1 MAKRFSDF
9 LELSD
14 NLSTVDPWVNGKPDA
29 NTQTGGDWYSIA
41 LSASLGGKTIHG
53 VNTAPTMEL
62 LGKTPTGS
70 AEHFETGHLQWDPS
84 VTMESRLGPRVSDQF
99 YLHHQYRGGETSTG
113 AILAFS
119 TGSWEPSLRARA
131 RSTSMLAAGIAAHGC
146 SKQDALTTASIIAGD
161 DVDAEAVDA
170 TILPA
175 SHLKREMTIVA
186 KPNHRLFSQG
196 TIQKGISWDDHTL
209 SVKRDMPHI
218 AYDWGRI
225 TAIAR
230 YIAEANIQ
238 VCTKFRE
245 EAQGRGIPFHLVRN
259 AWAAVAAEDY
269 NLPPDLF
276 ASVRKIKI
284 DKYGI
289 PTLRGAYID
298 HESEIMA
305 SLTKFMNSE
314 IIEPAGDAYKGLA
327 KIYERSKR
335 HLAKR
340 QKIRPANTGDINE
353 KDLAAVGMANE
364 DVKEFLKF
372 SQSAWTL
379 LVSAIA
385 TRRKHDHRFNSQV
398 EQYLRATPSEAEYL
412 IDNLT
417 RATFGKATWALCRAE
432 VIRMTS
438 GIREGSER
446 EGAKSLLFIQLSKLK
461 SKIFGLELHLD
472 SAVFFVAEV
481 LEKMRAKTREAVN
494 ASSNSKPMKNMT
506 QHEIVDHEFAE
517 IEHRLSRMDEIGRS
531 ILAKLQSEV
540 ANVFKQAFTVMIT
553 RKSEEDKQL
562 AIDYYFAYHGLKSLG
577 IKSVTLKNS
586 DYVDG
591 SNPKETYVYKACK
604 KLSSKLQLSKPM
616 LTQRSYAN
624 AKNIASDIQKA
635 IKLSYNLYASV
646 AYSTSILD
654 DALGDLLNGIVYQ
667 PVNLITFDEV
677 AYAEEEEYPGQ
688 ANMRAAEDADILES
702 MMAEMMEDCTEPEN
716 DPYTVIVNSYPS
728 FEVAEQYAKVCGYES
743 FQDAWIDLGDRAV
756 FSDECDFC
764 IKARSIIARKAAADA
779 PKYPGSNLGYKPM
792 L

>member
-1 MAKRFSDF
+1 MASKLPNI

-14 NLSTVDPWVNGKPDA
+14 DLETVDPWINGKPDA
-29 NTQTGGDWYSIA
+29 NSQTGGDWYSIA

-62 LGKTPTGS
+62 LGKTPAGS
-70 AEHFETGHLQWDPS
+70 VEHFETGHLRWDPNT
-84 VTMESRLGPRVSDQF
+84 TMESKLGPRISDQF

-113 AILAFS
+113 AILAFG

-161 DVDAEAVDA
+161 QVDAEAVDA

-230 YIAEANIQ
+230 YIAEANVQ
-238 VCTKFRE
+238 VCPKFRE

-269 NLPPDLF
+269 NLPPEMF
-276 ASVRKIKI
+276 ETVRKIKI

-335 HLAKR
+335 HHAKR
-340 QKIRPANTGDINE
+340 QKIRSANTGDISD
-353 KDLAAVGMANE
+353 KDLISVGMSTD
-364 DVKEFLKF
+364 DVSEFLKF

-379 LVSAIA
+379 LVSAVA
-385 TRRKHDHRFNSQV
+385 TRRKHDHRFNAQI
-398 EQYLRATPSEAEYL
+398 EQYLRSTPAEAEYL

-438 GIREGSER
+438 EIKEGSER
-446 EGAKSLLFIQLSKLK
+446 ESAKSLLFIQLSKLK

-472 SAVFFVAEV
+472 SAVYFVADV
-481 LEKMRAKTREAVN
+481 LEKMRSKTKEAVN
-494 ASSNSKPMKNMT
+494 ASSKAKPMKNMT
-506 QHEIVDHEFAE
+506 QHEIVDHEYAE
-517 IEHRLSRMDEIGRS
+517 IEHRLSRMDEVGRA
-531 ILAKLQSEV
+531 ILVKLQTEV
-540 ANVFKQAFTVMIT
+540 AKTFKQAFTIMLT
-553 RKSEEDKQL
+553 RQSAEDKQL
-562 AIDYYFAYHGLKSLG
+562 AVDYYFAYHGLKSLG

-591 SNPKETYVYKACK
+591 SNPKDTYIYKACK
-604 KLSSKLQLSKPM
+604 KLAAKLQLQKP
-616 LTQRSYAN
+616 TIPQRSYAN

-635 IKLSYNLYASV
+635 IKPPYNLYASV

-667 PVNLITFDEV
+667 PINLITFDEA
-677 AYAEEEEYPGQ
+677 AYTEEEEYPGQ
-688 ANMRAAEDADILES
+688 ADMRAAEDADILQA
-702 MMAEMMEDCTEPEN
+702 MMNEMMEDCIEPEN
-716 DPYTVIVNSYPS
+716 DPYTVILNSYPS
-728 FEVAEQYAKVCGYES
+728 AEVAEQYAKACGYDN
-743 FQDAWIDLGDRAV
+743 FQDAWIDQGDKAV
-756 FSDECDFC
+756 FSDESDFC
-764 IKARSIIARKAAADA
+764 IRARSVIAKKAVNSA